1 MTLLRYNF
9 LSISNFITLEHIY
22 NHCVFSGKGRSE
34 KLKWSFDRARM
45 VNIDNPAVCYR
56 LFSLNLLIIDIHISI
71 KNSACARLRAH
82 QRSLYGFWKCEIS
95 IFWGPLGT
103 NGHSNT
109 HVGMKSRKSLNSA
122 LFLGSASLGYGWIFN
137 RILIYKLEAISQGL

>member
-9 LSISNFITLEHIY
+9 LSISNFVSLVHIY

-45 VNIDNPAVCYR
+45 VNIDNPALRDR

-95 IFWGPLGT
+95 IFWGLKRSSS
-103 NGHSNT
+103 HSNT
-109 HVGMKSRKSLNSA
+109 HVGMKSWKSLNSA

-137 RILIYKLEAISQGL
+137 RIIYL